1 MLRLALTAAIGC
13 LSLAWAVSVLP
24 RSEVVD
30 GYRDIEHRLLRSET
44 FDLTT
49 LRRVSESDASRDLS
63 VCDTHSQR
71 ALLLTEMPLAEA
83 ALRSGNAVEFDR
95 LVDALEIRSRRIVS
109 CAPRDSFAWL
119 VLFSLEVLHGR
130 LTEHTFDLLA
140 TSYENSPNEA
150 WISVRRIVVAMPIV
164 LLADEP
170 LRKRIIKE
178 FQLLVRNRLVDD
190 AARCYAGAS
199 QSARS
204 LLLDQIGELDPT
216 QRRAFSEALLKLGS

>member
-24 RSEVVD
+24 RSEAVD
-30 GYRDIEHRLLRSET
+30 GYRDIDHRLLRSET

-49 LRRVSESDASRDLS
+49 LRRVSESDASRGLS

-71 ALLLTEMPLAEA
+71 ALLLMEMPLAET

-95 LVDALEIRSRRIVS
+95 LEIRSRRIVS
-109 CAPRDSFAWL
+109 CAPRDSFAGL

-130 LTEHTFDLLA
+130 LTERTSDLLV

-150 WISVRRIVVAMPIV
+150 WISLRRIVVAKSIV
-164 LLADEP
+164 LLANEP
-170 LRKRIIKE
+170 LRKTILKE
-178 FQLLVRNRLVDD
+178 FQLLAQNRLVDD
-190 AARCYAGAS
+190 AARCYARAS
-199 QSARS
+199 PSVQS
-204 LLLDQIGELDPT
+204 LLLDQIEELDLPR
-216 QRRAFSEALLKLGS
+216 RRAFSEALLKFGS

>member
-1 MLRLALTAAIGC
+1 
-13 LSLAWAVSVLP
+13 VLP
-24 RSEVVD
+24 RSEAVD
-30 GYRDIEHRLLRSET
+30 LYRDIERRLLRSES
-44 FDLTT
+44 FDLGT
-49 LRRVSESDASRDLS
+49 LRRVSENDAARGLS
-63 VCDTHSQR
+63 VCDTRSQR
-71 ALLLTEMPLAEA
+71 ALLLMEMPLAEA

-95 LVDALEIRSRRIVS
+95 LVDALEIRSRRVLG

-170 LRKRIIKE
+170 LRKQILKE
-178 FQLLVRNRLVDD
+178 FQSLIRNRLVDD
-190 AARCYAGAS
+190 AARSYARAS
-199 QSARS
+199 QSVRS
-204 LLLDQIGELDPT
+204 LLLDQIGELDLP
-216 QRRAFSEALLKLGS
+216 QRRAFSEALLKFAS